1 MMKSIKDKF
10 LSYSVDKDGVALIEI
25 NQKEEP
31 ANLLTFDFITRYF
44 EIAKIAIE
52 DKNVKG
58 VIVTSGRPIF
68 MAGGDLRMLAKPIAD
83 KKEFFEG
90 IMFFHK
96 GLREIETS
104 GKPFVPQLM
113 ELH

>member
-1 MMKSIKDKF
+1 MKDIKDKF

-31 ANLLTFDFITRYF
+31 ANLLTLDFVTRYF

-68 MAGGDLRMLAKPIAD
+68 YGRWRFKNARKTNSRQ
-83 KKEFFEG
+83 
-90 IMFFHK
+90 K
-96 GLREIETS
+96 GV
-104 GKPFVPQLM
+104 F
-113 ELH
+113 